1 MSEQRYPRHVAED
14 FLREILPANARDVE
28 ERARAAGIA
37 QRTLARARQRLGVT
51 AQRDGRWR
59 LPDENENS
67 EGSHLPDPDL
77 TCDGTPLA
85 EKGNSAD
92 LSPEPVAETPA
103 AQNESA
109 PHELRLCD
117 HCGEPSTADDPVRHG
132 YWRANRPSGSWLHAG
147 CVHPY
152 QAAAGWRK

>member
-14 FLREILPANARDVE
+14 FLRESLPAKAKDVE

-37 QRTLARARQRLGVT
+37 QRTLARARRRLGVT

-77 TCDGTPLA
+77 TGDGNSLA
-85 EKGNSAD
+85 EMGNSGDRPPQPIAE
-92 LSPEPVAETPA
+92 SPVTQSGPC
-103 AQNESA
+103 
-109 PHELRLCD
+109 CD

-132 YWRANRPSGSWLHAG
+132 YWRANRPSGNWLHAG

-152 QAAAGWRK
+152 QAAAGGWK